1 MSVFNKTVAAALLAA
16 SLAIAGCG
24 DGSGAASTGA
34 EAPSTKSFEDAMV
47 EYSACMRD
55 HGVDMPD
62 PTFADSGDGG
72 GKMSIAVPLAG
83 GAFRGGPAGGP
94 DDATF
99 TAAAEACQSIMDEA
113 QQNMPKPSAE
123 DEAKMRDQ
131 ALKFSQCMR
140 EHGVDMP
147 DPTFDSAGAA
157 SVIIKGDG
165 QAGPPAD
172 TDKFNEAAS
181 ACQSEGVG
189 GAFSVSS
196 GDGGQ
201 GTTGLRVGTA
211 AGQ

>member
-1 MSVFNKTVAAALLAA
+1 MTRHLTLSVLALAGLTMIAACG
-16 SLAIAGCG
+16 SAGAK
-24 DGSGAASTGA
+24 GAAQVAS
-34 EAPSTKSFEDAMV
+34 V
-47 EYSACMRD
+47 
-55 HGVDMPD
+55 
-62 PTFADSGDGG
+62 
-72 GKMSIAVPLAG
+72 AG
-83 GAFRGGPAGGP
+83 
-94 DDATF
+94 DATTTT
-99 TAAAEACQSIMDEA
+99 TAAASDSTSEADA
-113 QQNMPKPSAE
+113 QQAMLDFA
-123 DEAKMRDQ
+123 A
-131 ALKFSQCMR
+131 CMR

-157 SVIIKGDG
+157 SVIVKGDG

-181 ACQSEGVG
+181 ACQSEGLG